1 MKYFRLYF
9 FGFLFCVMGSS
20 VQAELTP
27 DEIVTKIDVVRNVD
41 VDHTMIATITSFK
54 PNRPERKAQYEVMIK
69 GRENAIVKTLEPQT
83 ERGRTL
89 LMRGSDFWAF
99 FPEVA
104 KPIRISLQ
112 EKLTGDVSNG
122 DIART
127 NFSVDYAATLLRHET
142 IDAKE
147 YYVLELNSKNDTST
161 YGKVI
166 LWAQTGNFWPL
177 KAEFY
182 ALSGRFLKSCS
193 YENYKIIADRE
204 RPSRLVL
211 RDAVMQGQY
220 STLEYGGLT
229 VQEIPEKY
237 FSKEYLKKI
246 AY

>member
-1 MKYFRLYF
+1 MKYFRYYF
-9 FGFLFCVMGSS
+9 LGLLFCMMS
-20 VQAELTP
+20 VSAQAELTP
-27 DEIVTKIDVVRNVD
+27 DEIVIKVDAVRNVEQ
-41 VDHTMIATITSFK
+41 DHIMNATVTSYK
-54 PNRPERKAQYEVMIK
+54 PNRADRKATYEVMVK
-69 GRENAIVKTLEPQT
+69 GKENTVVKTLEPQT
-83 ERGRTL
+83 ERGRTM
-89 LMRGSDFWAF
+89 LMRGPDFWAF

-127 NFSVDYAATLLRHET
+127 NFSGDYAAKLLRHED
-142 IDAKE
+142 INGKK
-147 YYVLELNSKNDTST
+147 YYVLELNSKTDTST

-166 LWAQTGNFWPL
+166 LWAQMETYWPF

-193 YENYKIIADRE
+193 YENYKMIADRE
-204 RPSRLVL
+204 RPSLLVL
-211 RDAVMQGQY
+211 RDAVNKGQY
-220 STLEYGGLT
+220 STIAYDGVT
-229 VQEIPEKY
+229 FQELPEKY